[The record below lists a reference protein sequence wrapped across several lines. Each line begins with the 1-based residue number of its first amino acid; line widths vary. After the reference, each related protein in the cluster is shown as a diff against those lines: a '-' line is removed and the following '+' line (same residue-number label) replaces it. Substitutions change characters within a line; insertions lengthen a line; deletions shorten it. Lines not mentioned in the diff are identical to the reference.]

1 MSYLTHVT
9 DSTPMPF
16 GRHKGTP
23 VGSVPAVYL
32 LLCYDRGYLKGG
44 LKQYVLT
51 HMAELQQERDNVLQ
65 YKQKHFKTYLK

>member
-1 MSYLTHVT
+1 MDYIT
-9 DSTPMPF
+9 DNTPMPF

-32 LLCYDRGYLKGG
+32 LYLYDKGWLKDN

-51 HMAELQQERDNVLQ
+51 HMAELQEERDNVLK
-65 YKQKHFKTYLK
+65 YKQKHFKTYIK